1 MDIEKVLPRVIAL
14 HRLGAR
20 QGVVPPCTDETV
32 RRKRHLL
39 ELCPLFRLA
48 RPAGTDMECVWT
60 GQGAHEAGGYPPRP
74 PEHLPTE
81 MGSELVPC
89 RHCRTCKYGTRTERT
104 DSEAVPNASCISIAP
119 ADDEYF
125 LSQARDWGGVT
136 PSDATRQSASRV
148 VVLIS
153 SQKFVIPERSFKFI
167 YIDISRLFY
176 TPIRPVKS
184 LLTF

>member
-1 MDIEKVLPRVIAL
+1 MWDAY
-14 HRLGAR
+14 
-20 QGVVPPCTDETV
+20 
-32 RRKRHLL
+32 
-39 ELCPLFRLA
+39 
-48 RPAGTDMECVWT
+48 GTDRQRGCSQRFM
-60 GQGAHEAGGYPPRP
+60 H
-74 PEHLPTE
+74 
-81 MGSELVPC
+81 
-89 RHCRTCKYGTRTERT
+89 
-104 DSEAVPNASCISIAP
+104 IAP

-184 LLTF
+184 LLTFCPFAWG